1 MNSPTLRKA
10 LVLSAASVLCAL
22 AIGCDKHEA
31 QPEKDTPSDAGAK
44 APADDEPDLA
54 AAVASARAGRGASDN
69 APTAGGPPPSGIFG
83 PGEADKALVKGAPA
97 TLTLAGDGSE
107 PRVQLGPLKAGTKF
121 SNTITISSQSDPQQG
136 PIPISFA
143 FSLEAQKPKS
153 DSDAGAA
160 GPLLVSVKVTGAS
173 INAPGVPPELNAA
186 IGKLK
191 GSHIEFRVG
200 AEGAGSNFHI
210 DTQKGV
216 DPAFKD
222 ALQGLADALGM
233 LVLPCP
239 SKPVGLGAYW
249 MVTSR
254 DTLIGLDVVT
264 YRLVKV
270 EKVDGS
276 VVQLSLNT
284 KRYAASP
291 AFDVPGLPPEAPH
304 SMGEFRAQAEGKL
317 ELAAGDVFPR
327 NGDFQSVLG
336 AALGDAPPP
345 SQNPAAPKPQR
356 PMVQVQT
363 RVMIGAGLA
372 AKAGLSGAGSA
383 PPGAPAGD

>member
-10 LVLSAASVLCAL
+10 LVLSAASLLCAF
-22 AIGCDKHEA
+22 AVGCDKHEA
-31 QPEKDTPSDAGAK
+31 QTEKAAPSDAGAAK
-44 APADDEPDLA
+44 APADDPDLA
-54 AAVASARAGRGASDN
+54 AAVASARAGRSSADN
-69 APTAGGPPPSGIFG
+69 APAAGGPPPSGIFG
-83 PGEADKALVKGAPA
+83 PGEADKALAKNAPA
-97 TLTLAGDGSE
+97 TLTLGGDGSE
-107 PRVQLGPLKAGTKF
+107 PRVQLGPLKAGAKL

-136 PIPISFA
+136 PIPISFV
-143 FSLEAQKPKS
+143 FSLEAQKPKT

-160 GPLLVSVKVTGAS
+160 LPLSVSVKVTGAS

-186 IGKLK
+186 IAKLK
-191 GSHIEFRVG
+191 GSHIDFRVNPDG
-200 AEGAGSNFHI
+200 AASNFHVEA
-210 DTQKGV
+210 QKGV

-222 ALQGLADALGM
+222 ALQGFADSLAM
-233 LVLPCP
+233 LVLPYP

-249 MVTSR
+249 MVASR
-254 DTLIGLDVVT
+254 DTLVGLDVIT

-304 SMGEFRAQAEGKL
+304 AMGEFRAQAEGKL
-317 ELAAGDVFPR
+317 EVAAGEAFPK

-363 RVMIGAGLA
+363 RVLIGAGTS
-372 AKAGLSGAGSA
+372 AKPGPSGAPLG
-383 PPGAPAGD
+383 GPAGD

>member
-1 MNSPTLRKA
+1 MNSPTLRNA
-10 LVLSAASVLCAL
+10 LVLSAAGLLCAL
-22 AIGCDKHEA
+22 AVGCDKHEA
-31 QPEKDTPSDAGAK
+31 QPEKDTPSDAGTK

-54 AAVASARAGRGASDN
+54 AAVASARAGRAMADN
-69 APTAGGPPPSGIFG
+69 TPAAGGPPPSGIFG
-83 PGEADKALVKGAPA
+83 PGEADKALAKGAPA
-97 TLTLAGDGSE
+97 SLTLGTDGGE
-107 PRVQLGPLKAGTKF
+107 PRVQLGALKAGAKLA
-121 SNTITISSQSDPQQG
+121 NTITISSQSDPQQG
-136 PIPISFA
+136 PIPITFA
-143 FSLEAQKPKS
+143 FSLEVQKPKT
-153 DSDAGAA
+153 DSDAGASA
-160 GPLLVSVKVTGAS
+160 PLSVSVKVTGAS

-186 IGKLK
+186 IGKLR
-191 GSHIEFRVG
+191 GSRVDFRVG
-200 AEGAGSNFHI
+200 PEGAGTGFHVEAP
-210 DTQKGV
+210 KGV

-222 ALQGLADALGM
+222 SLQGLADTLAL
-233 LVLPCP
+233 LVLPYP

-270 EKVDGS
+270 EKVDGAS
-276 VVQLSLNT
+276 VMVSVNT
-284 KRYAASP
+284 KRYAASS

-317 ELAAGDVFPR
+317 ELAAGEAFPR
-327 NGDFQSVLG
+327 NGDFQSLLA

-363 RVMIGAGLA
+363 RVMIGAGVSV
-372 AKAGLSGAGSA
+372 KPGPSGA
-383 PPGAPAGD
+383 PLGAPSGD

>member
-10 LVLSAASVLCAL
+10 LVLSVASVLCAL
-22 AIGCDKHEA
+22 AVGCDKHEA
-31 QPEKDTPSDAGAK
+31 QPEKAASSDAGAAK
-44 APADDEPDLA
+44 SAAEDDPDLA
-54 AAVASARAGRGASDN
+54 AAVASARAGHAVADN
-69 APTAGGPPPSGIFG
+69 APGAGGPPPSGIFG
-83 PGEADKALVKGAPA
+83 IGEADKALLKGAPA
-97 TLTLAGDGSE
+97 TLTLGGDGSE
-107 PRVQLGPLKAGTKF
+107 PRVQLGPLKAGTKL
-121 SNTITISSQSDPQQG
+121 SNSITISSQSDPQQA

-143 FSLEAQKPKS
+143 FSLEAQKPKG
-153 DSDAGAA
+153 DGDAGVVA
-160 GPLLVSVKVTGAS
+160 PLSVSVKVTAAS
-173 INAPGVPPELNAA
+173 INAPGVPPDLNAA

-191 GSHIEFRVG
+191 GSRIDFRVG
-200 AEGAGSNFHI
+200 PDGAGTNFHV

-222 ALQGLADALGM
+222 SLQGLADSLAM
-233 LVLPCP
+233 LVLPYP
-239 SKPVGLGAYW
+239 NKPVGVGAYW

-270 EKVDGS
+270 EKVDGAT
-276 VVQLSLNT
+276 VELSLNT

-317 ELAAGDVFPR
+317 ELAAGDAFPR

-356 PMVQVQT
+356 PTVQVQT
-363 RVMIGAGLA
+363 RVVIGAGMT
-372 AKAGLSGAGSA
+372 AKPGASGAPS
-383 PPGAPAGD
+383 GD